1 MMLETGMVV
10 LEKISLVVAKMKVKK
25 VVSLQEPTLNYY
37 LILTVYKSEKKKC
50 MMYVMEDCKL

>member
-25 VVSLQEPTLNYY
+25 VVSLQEPTMNYY
-37 LILTVYKSEKKKC
+37 LILTVYKSEKKKKMHNVC
-50 MMYVMEDCKL
+50 YGRL